1 MTSLVRVYHL
11 MGKYKE
17 SLDRLNEMQK
27 LYSETDKPESG
38 GLAIV
43 EGRRSAIHHFL
54 NNKTESIEHAKE
66 TLKRVQAMQKTDP
79 KNIGE
84 SVAMTIL
91 LDGYFGFIT
100 VTTAIDA

>member
-11 MGKYKE
+11 MDKHKE
-17 SLDRLNEMQK
+17 SLDLLNEMQK

-54 NNKTESIEHAKE
+54 NNRDESIKHAKE
-66 TLKRVQAMQKTDP
+66 TLKRVQSMQETDP
-79 KNIGE
+79 KNVGE
-84 SVAMTIL
+84 SVWKL
-91 LDGYFGFIT
+91 L
-100 VTTAIDA
+100 